1 MRLQYLTDEGIQY
14 LKGNFAANLPHY
26 IQRESAYFADLLK
39 KQDFLQDTG
48 YDFNSFASNL
58 QVTDDASADDVHNAE
73 VIHRALS
80 DLPYYMAI
88 DEKIWAA
95 LLHTYLFD
103 FVCEKKKDLLD
114 ENVRDYQNKIYNS
127 FFTYTRHGKRRGT
140 FVNCV
145 ASLYWGAEMV
155 YDPSNHDDPYGL
167 LKEIAATG
175 ISEHDCHLL
184 VQPHPWSEGDMHR
197 LPQGNPQI
205 AYGAKMEC
213 RPPSRR
219 LRHQI
224 PQSHRRTE
232 HARHAVRRRDRA
244 YNRNVLPRIF
254 PEPRAQGRA
263 VVIV

>member
-1 MRLQYLTDEGIQY
+1 
-14 LKGNFAANLPHY
+14 
-26 IQRESAYFADLLK
+26 
-39 KQDFLQDTG
+39 
-48 YDFNSFASNL
+48 
-58 QVTDDASADDVHNAE
+58 
-73 VIHRALS
+73 
-80 DLPYYMAI
+80 MAI

-175 ISEHDCHLL
+175 YPSTIVIFSSSRILGRRETCIGFLKAIRKLRMAQKWNVD
-184 VQPHPWSEGDMHR
+184 
-197 LPQGNPQI
+197 
-205 AYGAKMEC
+205 
-213 RPPSRR
+213 RP
-219 LRHQI
+219 
-224 PQSHRRTE
+224 
-232 HARHAVRRRDRA
+232 
-244 YNRNVLPRIF
+244 
-254 PEPRAQGRA
+254 A
-263 VVIV
+263 VVSGIKYLNLIAGLSMLDMRSEEEIEHITEMFYQGYFQNQEHKDEQ

>member
-14 LKGNFAANLPHY
+14 LKGNFEANMPHY
-26 IQRESAYFADLLK
+26 IQRDSLYFTDLLK
-39 KQDFLQDTG
+39 KHNFLQDTG

-80 DLPYYMAI
+80 DLPYYMVI

-175 ISEHDCHLL
+175 YPSTIVIFSSSRILGRRETCIGFLKAIRKLRMAQKWNVD
-184 VQPHPWSEGDMHR
+184 
-197 LPQGNPQI
+197 
-205 AYGAKMEC
+205 
-213 RPPSRR
+213 RP
-219 LRHQI
+219 
-224 PQSHRRTE
+224 
-232 HARHAVRRRDRA
+232 
-244 YNRNVLPRIF
+244 
-254 PEPRAQGRA
+254 A
-263 VVIV
+263 VVSGIKYLNLIAGLSMLDMRSEEEIEHMTEIFYQGYFQNQEHEDKQ

>member
-14 LKGNFAANLPHY
+14 LKGNFEANMPHY
-26 IQRESAYFADLLK
+26 IQRDSLYFTDLLK
-39 KQDFLQDTG
+39 KHNFLQDTG

-58 QVTDDASADDVHNAE
+58 QVTDDASADDVHNAG

-80 DLPYYMAI
+80 DLPYYMVI

-175 ISEHDCHLL
+175 YPSTIVIFSSSRILGRRETCIGFLKAIRKLRMAQKWNVD
-184 VQPHPWSEGDMHR
+184 
-197 LPQGNPQI
+197 
-205 AYGAKMEC
+205 
-213 RPPSRR
+213 RP
-219 LRHQI
+219 
-224 PQSHRRTE
+224 
-232 HARHAVRRRDRA
+232 
-244 YNRNVLPRIF
+244 
-254 PEPRAQGRA
+254 A
-263 VVIV
+263 VVSGIKYLNLIAGLSMLDMRSEEEIEHITEMFYQGYFQNQEHKDEQ